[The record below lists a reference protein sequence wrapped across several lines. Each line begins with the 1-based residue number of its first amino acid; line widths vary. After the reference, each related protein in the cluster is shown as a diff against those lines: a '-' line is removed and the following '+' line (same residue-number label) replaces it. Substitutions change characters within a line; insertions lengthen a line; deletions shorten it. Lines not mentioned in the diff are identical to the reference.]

1 MIKKGD
7 YEDDRAYC
15 NVRPVVSWA
24 TRRNPPAG
32 SPTEFLFVVLRNSSP
47 GRQRYCSRLGTT
59 VSCEGNV

>member
-7 YEDDRAYC
+7 YEGDRAYC
-15 NVRPVVSWA
+15 NARPVVSWG

-32 SPTEFLFVVLRNSSP
+32 SPTECRFALLHNSSP
-47 GRQRYCSRLGTT
+47 GRQRYCSRLGTS